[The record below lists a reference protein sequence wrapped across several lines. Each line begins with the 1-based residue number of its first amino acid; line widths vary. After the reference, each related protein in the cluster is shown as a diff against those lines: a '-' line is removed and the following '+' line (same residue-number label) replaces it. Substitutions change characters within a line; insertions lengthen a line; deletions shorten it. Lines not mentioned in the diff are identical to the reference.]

1 MTDKL
6 QEFGHTFQVKSI
18 ASLMKNQTFLEQVH
32 DILDDKHYD
41 SDSLKWIVKE
51 CKKYF
56 DEYRK
61 CITLDV
67 FKVKTSEVDN
77 DILKVSIIENLK
89 EVMRYLEAPDLDFIQ
104 DQTLDFFKNQT
115 LKNAILQSVDILEAK
130 GDYEQIK
137 SLVDDAMNACTERNI

>member
-6 QEFGHTFQVKSI
+6 TEFGHTFQVKSI
-18 ASLMKNQTFLEQVH
+18 ASLMVNQSFLEQVH
-32 DILDDKHYD
+32 DILDEKHYD

-67 FKVKTSEVDN
+67 FKVKTSEVEN
-77 DILKVSIIENLK
+77 DILKIAIIENLK
-89 EVMRYLEAPDLDFIQ
+89 EVMRYLDAPDLEFIQ

-130 GDYEQIK
+130 GDYDSIK
-137 SLVDDAMNACTERNI
+137 NIIVPS